1 MTTSYIIKYGDDGAS
16 DNDGDAERRAKL
28 ESGSHGRAT
37 LREKYQIPDAQH
49 LFNIITMRTGKI
61 WQKRGAREAK
71 AGADP
76 FSLMKKMEQTIR
88 RWRRG
93 RRQITQRRTLA
104 YISPPV
110 HMLQRWVALY
120 FA

>member
-1 MTTSYIIKYGDDGAS
+1 MYVTTSYIIKYGDDGAS

-28 ESGSHGRAT
+28 ESGSHGSNAA
-37 LREKYQIPDAQH
+37 REVPDAQH

-76 FSLMKKMEQTIR
+76 FTLMKKMEQTIR

-93 RRQITQRRTLA
+93 RRQITQHER
-104 YISPPV
+104 
-110 HMLQRWVALY
+110 
-120 FA
+120 